1 MATRRQ
7 IQDLF
12 TAALGLPPE
21 TDFATLAYRGVPQ
34 WDSVAHMSLV
44 ARIEAALGIM
54 LETDDVLDMSSFE
67 ECLRILAR
75 HGVAVDDR

>member
-12 TAALGLPPE
+12 ITALALPPD
-21 TDFATLAYRGVPQ
+21 TDFPSLAYRSVPQ
-34 WDSVAHMSLV
+34 WDSVAHMSLI
-44 ARIEAALGIM
+44 ARLEAAFGVM

-75 HGVAVDDR
+75 HGVQVEDA